1 MFRNT
6 YNPALDA
13 SPQSVPPRHAVGSF
27 GPVAFQV
34 SAEQLALVSGVQR
47 QTAARVG
54 EHQVVGEK
62 PRLEFLSPELDETTF
77 TVFWHRAFGLDPRAE
92 IRKLRELCAA
102 GVVQHLI
109 LGGENFGKCLLV
121 NVTEDWG
128 RSGPSGS
135 PLTARASLT
144 FKEYL

>member
-1 MFRNT
+1 MSQNT

-13 SPQSVPPRHAVGSF
+13 SLQSDIPRHAVGSF
-27 GPVAFQV
+27 GSVAFQV
-34 SAEQLALVSGVQR
+34 SEETLALVSGVQR
-47 QTAARVG
+47 QTAVRVG

-77 TVFWHRAFGLDPRAE
+77 TVFWHRAFGLHPRTE

-128 RSGPSGS
+128 KSGPDGS
-135 PLTARASLT
+135 PLTAKASLT
-144 FKEYL
+144 FKEYR